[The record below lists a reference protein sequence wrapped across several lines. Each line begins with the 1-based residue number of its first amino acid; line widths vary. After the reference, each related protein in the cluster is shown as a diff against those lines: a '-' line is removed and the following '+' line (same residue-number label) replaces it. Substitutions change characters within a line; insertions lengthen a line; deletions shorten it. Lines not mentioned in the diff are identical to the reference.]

1 MSEQITRE
9 MEPVADE
16 SVNGAGSLAARMKRR
31 GKELES
37 QRTEVFEVPGWEE
50 ILAVELR
57 LLGYDESRRI
67 GRRLDK
73 LRNEDMQEL
82 YSYADQLVAATEG
95 FYEVDGDRRAPI
107 DKTWMDLARAAAA
120 TKLPEDLTPRQ
131 AIISLLG
138 DRRVFYLFTDFEQWM
153 RGERRE
159 VDEEVVRDFGTTG

>member
-16 SVNGAGSLAARMKRR
+16 PVNGAGSLAARMKRR
-31 GKELES
+31 GRELES
-37 QRTEVFEVPGWEE
+37 QRTEVFEIPGWEE

-82 YSYADQLVAATEG
+82 YSYADQIVAATEG
-95 FYEVDGDRRAPI
+95 FYEVDGDRRTRI
-107 DKTWMDLARAAAA
+107 DKTWMDLARAAA
-120 TKLPEDLTPRQ
+120 TVKLPEDLTPRQ

-138 DRRVFYLFTDFEQWM
+138 DRRVFYLFSDFEQWM